1 MGRKEERFNGCYNLC
16 ISQILHLKK
25 RMQILLLGFWGIG
38 GDQVLLLYR
47 QFLETSIDLVFFFFF
62 NFIVSGNLHTKIKG
76 QGFCIEAIQTLKGEH
91 FSLRFLYMIFQFHIL
106 I

>member
-62 NFIVSGNLHTKIKG
+62 LISLSVEI
-76 QGFCIEAIQTLKGEH
+76 CTLKSKAKD
-91 FSLRFLYMIFQFHIL
+91 FV
-106 I
+106 

>member
-62 NFIVSGNLHTKIKG
+62 LI
-76 QGFCIEAIQTLKGEH
+76 
-91 FSLRFLYMIFQFHIL
+91 SLSVEICTPKSKAKDFV
-106 I
+106 